1 MVSSINTI
9 MYNLSLLNSKNEKVT
24 YGLSSNEALQYG
36 SDDSSKYNQLLSINN
51 SVNSYSSILDRIQS
65 STSYNTTSDTAV
77 SSIKTSLESAQ
88 SLILKASTDTTDS
101 DNKETIANELESIKD
116 YIFSLA
122 NSSASNQYLF
132 SGNSVTTQPFV
143 KDETTGK
150 ISYVATNDNKTV
162 NVETNTYNNQGLNG
176 IELLYY
182 TNQTAQTGEN
192 LTFDGNEIILDKDGN
207 QYKLLDTD
215 NDGVY
220 NGLYLNG
227 DSSQTPLSITD
238 NGDGTFTTTNTGTT
252 PLTSKHSVFDD
263 LDEVINS
270 LKQQDKNGNSIT
282 EDEADSI
289 LSSYVDKIGDIYDNV
304 NLAHA
309 KLGIRTAS
317 IENYES
323 IVQTKLTNF
332 SILQETVGAADLTA
346 LAVESQALE
355 NTYTALYSTINKV
368 NNLSLVK
375 YLS

>member
-162 NVETNTYNNQGLNG
+162 NVETNTYNTQGLNG

-192 LTFDGNEIILDKDGN
+192 LTFDENEIILDKDGN

>member
-9 MYNLSLLNSKNEKVT
+9 MYNLSLLNSRNEKVT

-150 ISYVATNDNKTV
+150 ISYVATNDNKTI

-182 TNQTAQTGEN
+182 TNQTAQTGED
-192 LTFDGNEIILDKDGN
+192 LTFEENEIILDKDGN

-215 NDGVY
+215 NDGIY

-238 NGDGTFTTTNTGTT
+238 NGDGTYTTTNTGTT
-252 PLTSKHSVFDD
+252 SLTSKHSVFDD

-270 LKQQDKNGNSIT
+270 LKQEDKNGNSIS

-289 LSSYVDKIGDIYDNV
+289 LSSFVDKIGDIYDNV

>member
-162 NVETNTYNNQGLNG
+162 NVETNTYNTQGLNG

-182 TNQTAQTGEN
+182 ANQTAQTGED
-192 LTFDGNEIILDKDGN
+192 LTFEENEIILDKDGN

-215 NDGVY
+215 NDGIY

-227 DSSQTPLSITD
+227 DSSQTPLSITN
-238 NGDGTFTTTNTGTT
+238 NGDGTYTTTNTGTT

-270 LKQQDKNGNSIT
+270 LKQQDKNGNSIS

-289 LSSYVDKIGDIYDNV
+289 LSSFVDKIGDIYDNV

>member
-9 MYNLSLLNSKNEKVT
+9 MYNLSLLNSRNEKVT

-182 TNQTAQTGEN
+182 TNQTAQTGED
-192 LTFDGNEIILDKDGN
+192 LTFEENEIILDKDGN

>member
-9 MYNLSLLNSKNEKVT
+9 MYNLSLLNSRNEKVT

-182 TNQTAQTGEN
+182 TNQTAQTGED
-192 LTFDGNEIILDKDGN
+192 LTFEENEIILDKDGN

-270 LKQQDKNGNSIT
+270 LKQQDKNGNSIS

-289 LSSYVDKIGDIYDNV
+289 LSSFVDKIGDIYDNV

>member
-9 MYNLSLLNSKNEKVT
+9 MYNLSLLNSRNEKVT

-162 NVETNTYNNQGLNG
+162 NVETNTYNTQGLNG

-192 LTFDGNEIILDKDGN
+192 LTFDENEIILDKDGN